1 MEILDN
7 IGEKIKK
14 KRIEKKLK
22 QYEVAKLA
30 DMSNTF
36 LSDIETGRSA
46 PALKTLEKIAKALE
60 IDIKEF
66 F

>member
-1 MEILDN
+1 MGN

-14 KRIEKKLK
+14 KRIEKNLK
-22 QYEVAKLA
+22 QYELAELAK
-30 DMSNTF
+30 MSNTF

-46 PALKTLEKIAKALE
+46 PSIKTLEKIAKVLE
-60 IDIKEF
+60 LDIKEF

>member
-1 MEILDN
+1 MGN

-14 KRIEKKLK
+14 KRIEKNLK
-22 QYEVAKLA
+22 QYELAKLA

-36 LSDIETGRSA
+36 LSDIETGRSS
-46 PALKTLEKIAKALE
+46 PAIQTLEKIAKALE
-60 IDIKEF
+60 MDIKEF

>member
-1 MEILDN
+1 MGN

-14 KRIEKKLK
+14 KRIEKNLK
-22 QYEVAKLA
+22 QYELAKLA
-30 DMSNTF
+30 KMSNTF

-46 PALKTLEKIAKALE
+46 PSIKTLKKIAKVLE
-60 IDIKEF
+60 LDIKEF